1 MALSRAGS
9 RGGSAMI
16 LLFRIR
22 QAGLSG
28 GVHNATKTSVLL
40 RSSSQQ
46 FCRFSSKAKHSGG
59 WGSLIVSKLRLV
71 NEKYER
77 FLHRNFPAFYL
88 LYSTFFRGLRL
99 LLQDGSEVRRIKVKM
114 ARQGLS
120 KEQLP
125 YRDMETLRQFRRD
138 IIKALPVA
146 LVSIPPFANYLVFV
160 LMYFFPRQVL
170 VRHFWTPKQQVEFQQ
185 VYHGQRAR
193 LYPRLVNDLTRT
205 ALEVTDRDLQSQL
218 LQLCNKVQGGA
229 HPGISE
235 IQAVRRLFTGP
246 PLGMKR
252 LQVEHMRCLSSLFF
266 LTSRLPA
273 ALIRRRLWSHSM
285 ELLQLDRALS
295 MLGLHQL
302 SEPELRIACYLRGLN
317 STCLSTTQCREW
329 LYQWLQLS
337 TRLKDSEASLL
348 LHSMVLLSM
357 NYPSGS

>member
-1 MALSRAGS
+1 MALSRAGI
-9 RGGSAMI
+9 RGGSAMM
-16 LLFRIR
+16 LLYGVR
-22 QAGLSG
+22 QAGFSG
-28 GVHNATKTSVLL
+28 GVNSAIKTSVLL

-46 FCRFSSKAKHSGG
+46 LCGFSSKAKHSG
-59 WGSLIVSKLRLV
+59 WGSLIVGRLRLV

-77 FLHRNFPAFYL
+77 FLQRNFPAFHQ
-88 LYSTFFRGLRL
+88 LYCTFFRGLRL
-99 LLQDGSEVRRIKVKM
+99 LLQDGSEVRKIKVKM

-146 LVSIPPFANYLVFV
+146 LISIPPFANYLVFV

-170 VRHFWTPKQQVEFQQ
+170 IRHFWTPKQQVEFQQ

-193 LYPRLVNDLTRT
+193 LYPQLVSYLTRT
-205 ALEVTDRDLQSQL
+205 APEVSDRDLQSEL
-218 LQLCNKVQGGA
+218 LQLCSKVQGGA

-235 IQAVRRLFTGP
+235 IQAVRHLFTGP

-252 LQVEHMRCLSSLFF
+252 LQVEHMRFLSSLFF

-273 ALIRRRLWSHSM
+273 ALIRRRLWSHSV
-285 ELLQLDRALS
+285 ELLHLDRALS

-302 SEPELRIACYLRGLN
+302 SDPELRNACYLRGLN
-317 STCLSTTQCREW
+317 STCLSTAQCREW
-329 LYQWLQLS
+329 LSQWLQLS
-337 TRLKDSEASLL
+337 TRLKAWSCS
-348 LHSMVLLSM
+348 
-357 NYPSGS
+357 P